1 MYQQT
6 CHNLR
11 YELEQ
16 VTDNEDIL
24 SFADLIDEK
33 QINGL
38 KCEDLKEQLI
48 YLFMKHYPIAHPSE
62 LFNSYREAV
71 ELIKNY

>member
-1 MYQQT
+1 MYQQI
-6 CHNLR
+6 CYNLR

-16 VTDNEDIL
+16 VTDNEAIL

-33 QINGL
+33 QIKGL
-38 KCEDLKEQLI
+38 KCEDLKEHLI
-48 YLFMKHYPIAHPSE
+48 YLFTKYYPITHPSE